1 MKKIQS
7 ACIRYK
13 KPGNETFDYASDYCH
28 SACYDYVYNAFGIPV
43 RLDPNQ
49 YSVTEGFMCDD
60 GTFVDRID
68 AMDIAKAAN
77 QVKKMYNSDDYIAL
91 QSYMLE

>member
-13 KPGNETFDYASDYCH
+13 KPGSNVFDYASSYCH
-28 SACYDYVYNAFGIPV
+28 SDCYDYVYNAFGIPV
-43 RLDPNQ
+43 RLDPQ
-49 YSVTEGFMCDD
+49 RYSVTEGFMCDD
-60 GTFVDRID
+60 GTFVDRVD

-77 QVKKMYNSDDYIAL
+77 QVKRTYNSDDYIAL

>member
-43 RLDPNQ
+43 RLNPDQ
-49 YSVTEGFMCDD
+49 YSVIEGFMCDD

-77 QVKKMYNSDDYIAL
+77 QVKKIYNSDDYIAL